1 MAKTLVRKHRRMKKT
16 VRKTLG
22 ALFLISAIVVA
33 AIPVEGLQAAGE
45 DAGIVAL
52 AERPQ
57 DQYKVTVS
65 RNASEKASEVVSGST
80 APTMDTLIPE
90 IKPGETIY
98 TTGTNEDGSIYQF
111 AYVTFGGDWAAVLL
125 GYNKNNNLPNNTLTI
140 PNTVNAYI
148 QPTGNLG
155 TGNGYVAASQ
165 SGDPLFYEA
174 LTEKTRY
181 IEEQA
186 KDEYGKPMFD
196 EENQPVMTT
205 REEKYLSGEILPC
218 YATDNAWKG
227 LSLEKFL
234 YAKAGNTITSEEAE
248 TVDGMPQTYTGY
260 AWTTEPTHQWIK
272 DAAVKYIGNQYLDS
286 IYHDDTHTYE
296 WNIPAGGNYIT
307 KDKADNGIFAGAGNI
322 GTLNIGENLVG
333 VGNYA
338 FYNCTGLSQASFG
351 NGLQVI
357 GNWAFAGSTRMTSVQ
372 VPDISNIGQIG
383 DHAFYK
389 CSSLTQITIPV
400 SVKYIGDYAFA
411 GCSFLSEVELCNFK
425 NGPSGSVLAEIGWN
439 AFEDC
444 ESLYSLILPENY
456 EEKVDI
462 SMFMGCKSL
471 RYITSRNKRFT
482 LGEDDGIYSFDLFK
496 TMLNKEPVNGTFYFE
511 GLSDS
516 ALHEFTKENC
526 FAFSYIDYNSDS
538 QQFENK
544 DKYELTVQENDTV
557 GADNRTTY
565 VVNSSNELIQS
576 TVGAGVE
583 NLEIPNQIGP
593 YHIYRIGQSIFEN
606 NCSLKLVTV
615 PASVQAIA
623 SEAFKGCHNLEN
635 VIFKTDTVE
644 IGAGAF
650 KTQDFTG
657 AKHKG
662 TCSGVKTD
670 TNNVPE
676 KQLHFVG
683 TISPEST
690 PYQYAMS
697 YDGRYNNGSQAES
710 FIVYYSGWPTN
721 LTVEYKYDKATGTGV
736 SELTNFPSFSE
747 LKDYASPGKY
757 AYMTPDYI
765 KAAEGALDAYKTNPN
780 SMTEDQKNFINSAL
794 NLEIPRGVQAM
805 KDGLFKEK
813 EDLDNAVEKKTV
825 NVYGLDG
832 IEENDFK
839 GCESL
844 TEFIVYGDPA
854 FIEKNAF
861 DGCEN
866 LKKVAVN
873 GDTRSVGDNA
883 FSNCPELT
891 DVTLSG
897 SINTFGIRPFA
908 GCGKLTDVV
917 FQGQDYFTC
926 ADSIIYGMT
935 GGNRT
940 KVIECLEGRTSKYI
954 KASELAG
961 VTELAEEA
969 FAGAPVK
976 EIDLSESLIDTVP
989 SRAFA
994 DTPNLATVKLPPTCG
1009 EIQDFAFD
1017 GSSMDRLEASQ
1028 YLTLLGLDPFT
1039 GLIKD
1044 NSDVTICSPQDS
1056 FLYKYAVKNGFD
1068 VDTVPQVDYYTVRFR
1083 DWNEELGK
1091 YVDVIEA
1098 EQRVKGG
1105 EDATP
1110 PTPAGKQGYEFDYWD
1125 PDYRAVSEDITCM
1138 AIYKPIDPNA
1148 DKLTVTFKD
1157 YDETVLKV
1165 VKVEKGGSVLND
1177 VPNDPKREGYLF
1189 IGWDRELTNIQ
1200 ESFETKAV
1208 YKSLSEEEVAVRF
1221 LGKDKKVIL
1230 ATTVKRG
1237 GYAPSVQA
1245 PAVSGYTFVEWIPD
1259 ITVPVDK
1266 DTDFY
1271 AQYEKN
1277 SGSNK
1282 PGGGDGE
1289 NPDNPGGDNK
1299 PTSKLYTLTVK
1310 NGSGSGSYAAGTQ
1323 PIVVANDP
1331 AANQVFSNWTID
1343 PADTKIASKTLS
1355 ATVITMPEHDVTV
1368 TANYKAKPN
1377 TGGSDGNN
1385 GNVSGGDSNN
1395 NRPNNPNNGSG
1406 GGTTVVIDKNGL
1418 SNTGVVTA
1426 TVNGSSDNFTIRI
1439 SESSAAAEAALKAL
1453 MAEYGD
1459 DLSNIK
1465 YFPMDISLYD
1475 AKGQKK
1481 ITDTKG
1487 LSVRIT
1493 LPLPDSLITYAGNN
1507 KVAGVVD
1514 DRLDKLTPKFTTIS
1528 GVSCVTFTA
1537 EHFSPYLIYVDT
1549 ENLTAGVVNDDTPKT
1564 GDGIHPKWFLSI
1576 GLACIAIVLFMKKEQ
1591 RVTVKAH

>member
-1 MAKTLVRKHRRMKKT
+1 MK
-16 VRKTLG
+16 
-22 ALFLISAIVVA
+22 IH
-33 AIPVEGLQAAGE
+33 IPMS
-45 DAGIVAL
+45 GIF
-52 AERPQ
+52 R
-57 DQYKVTVS
+57 
-65 RNASEKASEVVSGST
+65 
-80 APTMDTLIPE
+80 
-90 IKPGETIY
+90 
-98 TTGTNEDGSIYQF
+98 
-111 AYVTFGGDWAAVLL
+111 
-125 GYNKNNNLPNNTLTI
+125 
-140 PNTVNAYI
+140 
-148 QPTGNLG
+148 
-155 TGNGYVAASQ
+155 
-165 SGDPLFYEA
+165 
-174 LTEKTRY
+174 
-181 IEEQA
+181 
-186 KDEYGKPMFD
+186 
-196 EENQPVMTT
+196 
-205 REEKYLSGEILPC
+205 
-218 YATDNAWKG
+218 
-227 LSLEKFL
+227 
-234 YAKAGNTITSEEAE
+234 
-248 TVDGMPQTYTGY
+248 
-260 AWTTEPTHQWIK
+260 H
-272 DAAVKYIGNQYLDS
+272 
-286 IYHDDTHTYE
+286 
-296 WNIPAGGNYIT
+296 GNYIT

-357 GNWAFAGSTRMTSVQ
+357 GNWAFAGCTRMTSVQ

-400 SVKYIGDYAFA
+400 SVKYIGDFAFA
-411 GCSFLSEVELCNFK
+411 GCSFLSEVELCNFQ

-444 ESLYSLILPENY
+444 ESLYSLILPESY

-471 RYITSRNKRFT
+471 RYITSRNKRLTF
-482 LGEDDGIYSFDLFK
+482 GEDDGIYTFDLFK
-496 TMLNKEPVNGTFYFE
+496 EMLNKEPVNGTFYFE

-516 ALHEFTKENC
+516 QLHTFTKENC

-544 DKYELTVQENDTV
+544 DKYELTVQENETAGED
-557 GADNRTTY
+557 GRATY

-576 TVGAGVE
+576 NIGSKVE

-606 NCSLKLVTV
+606 NCSLKLVTI
-615 PASVQAIA
+615 PQSVHTIA

-635 VIFKTDTVE
+635 VIFNTDTVE

-657 AKHKG
+657 AQHKG
-662 TCSGVKTD
+662 TCPGVETD
-670 TNNVPE
+670 TNNAPE

-697 YDGRYNNGSQAES
+697 YDGRYNNGGQAES
-710 FIVYYSGWPTN
+710 FIIYYSGWPTN

-747 LKDYASPGKY
+747 LKDYATPGKY
-757 AYMTPDYI
+757 AYMTPAYI
-765 KAAEGALDAYKTNPN
+765 EAAENALDAYNSNPD
-780 SMTEDQKNFINSAL
+780 SMSEDQKSFINSAL
-794 NLEIPRGVQAM
+794 NLEIPRGVQAIA
-805 KDGLFKEK
+805 DGLFKEK
-813 EDLDNAVEKKTV
+813 EDKDIAASYNALEKTV
-825 NVYGLDG
+825 NVYGLDS
-832 IEENDFK
+832 IQENDFK
-839 GCESL
+839 GSKSL
-844 TEFIVYGDPA
+844 TEFAVYGDPA

-861 DGCEN
+861 EGCEN
-866 LKKVAVN
+866 LTSVAVN
-873 GDTRSVGDNA
+873 GNTQSVGDNA
-883 FSNCPELT
+883 FANCPELT

-897 SINTFGIRPFA
+897 SINTLGIRPFA

-976 EIDLSESLIDTVP
+976 EVDLSESLIDTVP
-989 SRAFA
+989 TRAFA
-994 DTPNLATVKLPPTCG
+994 DTTNLATVKLPATCE

-1039 GLIKD
+1039 GLTMNK
-1044 NSDVTICSPQDS
+1044 SDVTICSPQDS

-1098 EQRVKGG
+1098 EQRIKGG

-1148 DKLTVTFKD
+1148 SKLTVTFID
-1157 YDETVLKV
+1157 FDDTEIKV
-1165 VKVEKGGSVLND
+1165 VKVDKGGSAEND
-1177 VPNDPKREGYLF
+1177 APIPKREGYLF
-1189 IGWDRELTNIQ
+1189 MGWDRDITNVQ
-1200 ESFETKAV
+1200 ESFTTKAV
-1208 YKSLSEEEVAVRF
+1208 YKDLNEDEVVVRF
-1221 LGKDKKVIL
+1221 MDKDNKVIFT
-1230 ATTVKRG
+1230 TTVKKG
-1237 GYAPSVQA
+1237 ETAPNIQA
-1245 PAVSGYTFVEWIPD
+1245 PAVSGQTFVEWIPS
-1259 ITVPVDK
+1259 ITLPLEK

-1271 AQYEKN
+1271 AKYKDG
-1277 SGSNK
+1277 SGGST
-1282 PGGGDGE
+1282 
-1289 NPDNPGGDNK
+1289 NPGDPNDPNNPGSGK
-1299 PTSKLYTLTVK
+1299 FYTLTVK

-1343 PADTKIASKTLS
+1343 PEDTKIASKTLT

-1377 TGGSDGNN
+1377 TGGGSGDN
-1385 GNVSGGDSNN
+1385 GNGSTSGGDSNN
-1395 NRPNNPNNGSG
+1395 NRPNNPNNN

-1459 DLSNIK
+1459 DLSDIK

-1481 ITDTKG
+1481 IKDTKG
-1487 LSVRIT
+1487 LSVSIT

-1507 KVAGVVD
+1507 KVASVVD

-1528 GVSCVTFTA
+1528 GVSCITFTA

-1549 ENLTAGVVNDDTPKT
+1549 QNLTAGVVNDDTPKT
-1564 GDGIHPKWFLSI
+1564 GDGVHPKWFLSI
-1576 GLACIAIVLFMKKEQ
+1576 GLVCIAMVLFMKKDQ